1 MDYSLC
7 NNVCKVCIFCLTFQ
21 IWTARTSQTITKS
34 SLLKIIIKSIEGN
47 RLLYQYNMDQRIV
60 CLSNIE
66 EIKNQIVNWSCP
78 KTRVPKPPLPH
89 LSKNTEY
96 VRRGVKASRSNKKLF
111 LKCGVDLSNLSVSI
125 NHPLLFKKP
134 RICLRKKTCV
144 PRINLR
150 VWPDDFPHFKRYIYG
165 MYLLDLPPFSFHF
178 TGVRSVEDNSYQ
190 VNIKS
195 SSGFTSLSGGHQ

>member
-1 MDYSLC
+1 MDYSPC
-7 NNVCKVCIFCLTFQ
+7 HNICKVYIFCLTFQ
-21 IWTARTSQTITKS
+21 NWITRVSQTITKS
-34 SLLKIIIKSIEGN
+34 RLLKIIIKSIEGN

-66 EIKNQIVNWSCP
+66 EIKNQMVNWSCP
-78 KTRVPKPPLPH
+78 RTRVPKPSLPR
-89 LSKNTEY
+89 LSKNTEC
-96 VRRGVKASRSNKKLF
+96 VRRGVKANRSNKKLF

-134 RICLRKKTCV
+134 RIYLKKKAFV

-150 VWPDDFPHFKRYIYG
+150 VWPDDYPHFNKYIYG
-165 MYLLDLPPFSFHF
+165 MYLLDLPPLSFHF
-178 TGVRSVEDNSYQ
+178 TGTKSVEDNSIQ

-195 SSGFTSLSGGHQ
+195 SSGFTSPSGGHQ

>member
-1 MDYSLC
+1 M
-7 NNVCKVCIFCLTFQ
+7 
-21 IWTARTSQTITKS
+21 
-34 SLLKIIIKSIEGN
+34 
-47 RLLYQYNMDQRIV
+47 
-60 CLSNIE
+60 
-66 EIKNQIVNWSCP
+66 
-78 KTRVPKPPLPH
+78 
-89 LSKNTEY
+89 
-96 VRRGVKASRSNKKLF
+96 
-111 LKCGVDLSNLSVSI
+111 SI